1 MPTYQKILF
10 VSTGIS
16 DEKDALTQALTIT
29 KNHHSDLTV
38 LIIHPRFPSRL
49 AAHEK
54 QYEQSLIDN
63 LRTTVDRVC
72 QNIGIAIDQLKLTV
86 KVEKR
91 VKPTIAIIRQVLTD
105 SIDLVIKQ
113 GEPEDS
119 KHGFKAL
126 DMDLL
131 RQCPCPLWLCRPIT
145 KQRQHIN
152 IAVAIDAE
160 IEHEEGHNLSLQ
172 LLETADDLAND
183 CHINLAIISC
193 WDYELEEYFK
203 GNPWMNLSDADIID
217 LVIEAEET
225 NLHNLTALIKQ
236 ANITNTLD
244 VYNLKGQPEKRIAQF
259 VEENDIDILVMG
271 TVARTGLAG
280 FIIGNTAENILQKI
294 PCSVLALK
302 PQGFLSPVK
311 AY

>member
-1 MPTYQKILF
+1 MSTYQKILF
-10 VSTGIS
+10 VSTGVS
-16 DEKDALTQALTIT
+16 DEKNALTQALTLT
-29 KNHHSDLTV
+29 KKYHSELTV
-38 LIIHPRFPSRL
+38 LIIHPQFPSHL
-49 AAHEK
+49 AVQEK

-63 LRTTVDRVC
+63 LQTTIDHICRHIDLAV
-72 QNIGIAIDQLKLTV
+72 DQLKLV
-86 KVEKR
+86 IKVEKQI
-91 VKPTIAIIRQVLTD
+91 KPTIAIIRQVLTD

-113 GEPEDS
+113 SEQEKS
-119 KHGFKAL
+119 KNGFKAL

-145 KQRQHIN
+145 KQQQYIN
-152 IAVAIDAE
+152 IAVAVDAQ

-172 LLETADDLAND
+172 LLKTADDLAND

-203 GNPWMNLSDADIID
+203 GNPWMNFSDTDILDQIK
-217 LVIEAEET
+217 ATKET
-225 NLHNLTALIKQ
+225 NFTHLTTLIEQ
-236 ANITNTLD
+236 SNITNTHK
-244 VYNLKGQPEKRIAQF
+244 VHNLKGQPEKCIAQF

-294 PCSVLALK
+294 ACSVVALK
-302 PQGFLSPVK
+302 PHGFVSPVK